1 VAASPR
7 RAPKTPADACPLEA
21 VRALARASRLL
32 ERATDELSLG
42 HYRVLAAVAAG
53 EERASRVASRLALGK
68 PTVSATV
75 ESLCERG
82 LVARA
87 RVAGDQRVSTL
98 CLTAAGELLLER
110 VEAEMVSRLAGLCE
124 RTPNAERVLESLVW
138 LGAAL
143 DEARAERVQGGRL

>member
-1 VAASPR
+1 M
-7 RAPKTPADACPLEA
+7 
-21 VRALARASRLL
+21 RALARASRLL

-87 RVAGDQRVSTL
+87 RVAGDQRVVV
-98 CLTAAGELLLER
+98 G
-110 VEAEMVSRLAGLCE
+110 
-124 RTPNAERVLESLVW
+124 PNHEHVAQRGSL
-138 LGAAL
+138 
-143 DEARAERVQGGRL
+143 

>member
-1 VAASPR
+1 M
-7 RAPKTPADACPLEA
+7 
-21 VRALARASRLL
+21 RALARASRLL
-32 ERATDELSLG
+32 ERASDELSLG

-53 EERASRVASRLALGK
+53 EERASRVASGLALGK
-68 PTVSATV
+68 PTVSAAV

-87 RVAGDQRVSTL
+87 RVDADQRASSL
-98 CLTAAGELLLER
+98 CLTAAGELLLAR
-110 VEAEMVSRLAGLCE
+110 VEAEMVGRLEGLCE

-143 DEARAERVQGGRL
+143 DQARAERARGVRP